1 MSGKRARCPVPPEKL
16 ALYEK
21 VVATRPE
28 VERKGASMPYTAL
41 DGNMFSYLSAEGV
54 AALRLPAADRER
66 FIQDHGASLMTAHG
80 IVQKEYVA
88 VPDSLLADTE
98 RLEPYFAASFAY
110 ARTLEPKP
118 TRRSG

>member
-1 MSGKRARCPVPPEKL
+1 MSAKKTQCPAPPEKL
-16 ALYEK
+16 AFYERL
-21 VVATRPE
+21 VATQPE
-28 VERKGASMPYTAL
+28 VERNGAAMPYTSL
-41 DGNMFSYLSAEGV
+41 DGNMFSYLSADGT

-66 FIQDHGASLMTAHG
+66 FLQEHGASLMTAHG

-110 ARTLEPKP
+110 AKALKPKP
-118 TRRSG
+118 TKRS